1 MYGATMIIQR
11 DIYTEIAPVLSSP
24 EAIVITGMRRVGK
37 TTLLKFIYDQVESP
51 NKIYL
56 DLENPRNQT
65 YFQEVDYDA
74 VKNNLQLLG
83 LQKEGRA
90 AVFLDEIQWVKQLP
104 SIVKYL
110 MDTYQIKFILSGSSS
125 FYLKDQFS
133 ESLAG
138 RKYIFELHPL
148 TFREFLRMKQA
159 PIPSAGAAFEQA
171 SPAFYQTYKAYVDE
185 YLQFGGFPGV
195 VQKTTES
202 EKKSALDDIFIS
214 YYQLEVLQLSD
225 FRKSHKIRDLLFLLM
240 ARVGS
245 RLDVKKLTN
254 TLGISRET
262 VNEYLAFLEGTY
274 FIKVVRPYTTNR
286 DVEIRKAGKIYVCD
300 TGLVRQFAQVDEGAL
315 FENAVY
321 WNLRHQKG
329 AVQYYQR
336 KNGVEIDFILNQRQA
351 YEVKLHPVKEDMH
364 KLQALGK
371 DIGMEKTNIVGRDYA
386 PMQEVLYLLNL

>member
-1 MYGATMIIQR
+1 MYSTTMIIQR

-90 AVFLDEIQWVKQLP
+90 TVFLDEIQWVKQLP

-125 FYLKDQFS
+125 FYLKNQFS

-138 RKYIFELHPL
+138 RKYIFELYPL

-159 PIPSAGAAFEQA
+159 PIPSNRGAFDQA
-171 SPAFYQTYKAYVDE
+171 SLAFYQTYKAYVDE

-240 ARVGS
+240 GRVGS

-274 FIKVVRPYTTNR
+274 FIKVVRPYTTNK

-321 WNLRHQKG
+321 WNLHQKG

-336 KNGVEIDFILNQRQA
+336 KNGVEIDFVLNQRQA
-351 YEVKLHPVKEDMH
+351 YEVKLHPVKEDMN

-371 DIGMEKTNIVGRDYA
+371 DIGIEKTNIVGRDYA
-386 PMQEVLYLLNL
+386 PMQEVLYLFNL

>member
-1 MYGATMIIQR
+1 MYGTTMIIQR

-56 DLENPRNQT
+56 DLENPRNPT

>member
-1 MYGATMIIQR
+1 MYSTTMIIQR

-83 LQKEGRA
+83 LQKEGWA
-90 AVFLDEIQWVKQLP
+90 TVFLDEIQWVKQLP

-125 FYLKDQFS
+125 FYLKNQFS

-138 RKYIFELHPL
+138 RKYIFELYPL

-159 PIPSAGAAFEQA
+159 PIPSNRGAFDQA
-171 SPAFYQTYKAYVDE
+171 SLAFYQTYKAYVDE

-195 VQKTTES
+195 AQKTTES

-240 ARVGS
+240 GRVGS
-245 RLDVKKLTN
+245 RLDVKKLTS

-274 FIKVVRPYTTNR
+274 FIKIVRPYTTSK

-321 WNLRHQKG
+321 WNLRQKG

-336 KNGVEIDFILNQRQA
+336 KNGVEIDFVLNQRQA
-351 YEVKLHPVKEDMH
+351 YEVKLHPVKEDMN

-371 DIGMEKTNIVGRDYA
+371 DIGLEKTNIVGRDYA
-386 PMQEVLYLLNL
+386 PMQEVLYLYNL

>member
-1 MYGATMIIQR
+1 MYSTTMIIQR
-11 DIYTEIAPVLSSP
+11 DVYTEIAPVLSSP
-24 EAIVITGMRRVGK
+24 EAVVITGMRRVGK
-37 TTLLKFIYDQVESP
+37 TTLLKFIYDQIESP

-56 DLENPRNQT
+56 DMENPRNQT

-74 VKNNLQLLG
+74 IKNNLELLG

-90 AVFLDEIQWVKQLP
+90 YVFLDEIQWIKQLP

-110 MDTYQIKFILSGSSS
+110 MDAYQIKFILSGSSS
-125 FYLKDQFS
+125 FYLKNQFS

-138 RKYIFELHPL
+138 RKYIFELYPL

-159 PIPSAGAAFEQA
+159 PISEGLSNQT
-171 SPAFYQTYKAYVDE
+171 SLAFYNTFKAYADE
-185 YLQFGGFPGV
+185 YLLYGGFPGV
-195 VQKTTES
+195 VQKATES
-202 EKKSALDDIFIS
+202 EKKSALDDIFTS

-240 ARVGS
+240 GRVGS
-245 RLDVKKLTN
+245 RLDVKKLTS

-274 FIKVVRPYTTNR
+274 FIKVVRPYTTNK
-286 DVEIRKAGKIYVCD
+286 DVEIRKAGKLYVCD

-336 KNGVEIDFILNQRQA
+336 KNGAEIDFILDQQQA
-351 YEVKLHPVKEDMH
+351 YEVKLHPEKGDMN
-364 KLQALGK
+364 KLNALGK
-371 DIGMEKTNIVGRDYA
+371 DIGITKMNIVGRDYA
-386 PMQEVLYLLNL
+386 PIQDVIYLYNL

>member
-1 MYGATMIIQR
+1 MIIQR
-11 DIYTEIAPVLSSP
+11 EIYTEIAPVLSSP
-24 EAIVITGMRRVGK
+24 EAVVITGMRRVGK
-37 TTLLKFIYDQVESP
+37 TTLLKFIYDRVESP

-56 DLENPRNQT
+56 DLENPRNQI

-74 VKNNLQLLG
+74 IKNNLELLG

-90 AVFLDEIQWVKQLP
+90 YVFLDEIQWIKQLP

-125 FYLKDQFS
+125 YYLKNQFS

-138 RKYIFELHPL
+138 RKYIFELYPL
-148 TFREFLRMKQA
+148 TFYEFLRMKQA
-159 PIPSAGAAFEQA
+159 PVPVNEESFKQTSLA
-171 SPAFYQTYKAYVDE
+171 YYHTYKAYVDE
-185 YLQFGGFPGV
+185 YLHYGGFPGV

-202 EKKSALDDIFIS
+202 EKQSALDDIFTS

-240 ARVGS
+240 GRVGS
-245 RLDVKKLTN
+245 RADVKKLASA
-254 TLGISRET
+254 LGISRQT

-274 FIKVVRPYTTNR
+274 FIKVVRPYTTNK
-286 DVEIRKAGKIYVCD
+286 DVEIRKAGKLYVCD
-300 TGLVRQFAQVDEGAL
+300 TGLVRRFSQVDEGAL

-321 WNLRHQKG
+321 WNIQQKG
-329 AVQYYQR
+329 TVQYYQR
-336 KNGVEIDFILNQRQA
+336 KNGVEIDFVLNQRQA
-351 YEVKLHPVKEDMH
+351 YEVKLHPVKEDMN

-371 DIGMEKTNIVGRDYA
+371 DIGIEKTNIVGREYA
-386 PMQEVLYLLNL
+386 PIPEVVYLFNL

>member
-1 MYGATMIIQR
+1 MYSTTMIIQR

-65 YFQEVDYDA
+65 CFQEVDYDA
-74 VKNNLQLLG
+74 VKNNLHLLG

-125 FYLKDQFS
+125 FYLKNQFS

-138 RKYIFELHPL
+138 RKHIFELHPL

-159 PIPSAGAAFEQA
+159 PIPSDGGAFAQA
-171 SPAFYQTYKAYVDE
+171 SLAFYQTYKAYADE

-240 ARVGS
+240 GRVGS
-245 RLDVKKLTN
+245 RLDVKKLAN

-274 FIKVVRPYTTNR
+274 FIKVVRPYTTHR

-321 WNLRHQKG
+321 WNLQQKG

-336 KNGVEIDFILNQRQA
+336 KNGVEIDFVLNQRQA
-351 YEVKLHPVKEDMH
+351 YEVKLHPAKEDMN

-371 DIGMEKTNIVGRDYA
+371 DIGIEKTNIVGRDYA
-386 PMQEVLYLLNL
+386 PLQEVLYLFNL

>member
-1 MYGATMIIQR
+1 VIIQR
-11 DIYTEIAPVLSSP
+11 DIYAEIAPVLPSP

-37 TTLLKFIYDQVESP
+37 TTLLKYIYDQIDST

-74 VKNNLQLLG
+74 IKKNLELLG
-83 LQKEGRA
+83 LQKTGQA
-90 AVFLDEIQWVKQLP
+90 YVFLDEIQWIKQLP

-110 MDTYQIKFILSGSSS
+110 IDTYQIKFILSGSSS
-125 FYLKDQFS
+125 YYLKNQFS

-138 RKYIFELHPL
+138 RKYIFELYPL

-159 PIPSAGAAFEQA
+159 PTIEESSDQT
-171 SPAFYQTYKAYVDE
+171 SLAFYNTYKAYMDE
-185 YLQFGGFPGV
+185 YLQYGGFPGV
-195 VQKTTES
+195 AQKATES
-202 EKKSALDDIFIS
+202 EKKSALDDIFTS

-240 ARVGS
+240 ERVGS
-245 RLDVKKLTN
+245 RLDVKKLTSI
-254 TLGISRET
+254 LGISRIT

-274 FIKVVRPYTTNR
+274 FIKIVRPYTTNR
-286 DVEIRKAGKIYVCD
+286 DVEIRKAGKVYVCD

-315 FENAVY
+315 FENTVY
-321 WNLRHQKG
+321 WNLCKKG
-329 AVQYYQR
+329 TVQYYQR
-336 KNGVEIDFILNQRQA
+336 KNGVEIDFVLQQRQA
-351 YEVKLHPVKEDMH
+351 FEVKLHPVKEDMN

-371 DIGMEKTNIVGRDYA
+371 DIEIEKINIVGRDYV
-386 PMQEVLYLLNL
+386 PMQDVLYLYNL